1 MISLI
6 RHSLFL
12 ARRHLLSAP
21 GLAVVLILGTT
32 VALFLPLFTYLAA
45 ERIEDRLLQRAD
57 SSPLL
62 LGRKGNEFD
71 LTMASL
77 YFRGAVKDPIP
88 ASRRDEIEARGYGL
102 AVPLYVNHSSSG
114 VPIVGTSIEYFD
126 ARGLRIAAGRR
137 PGLLGELV
145 AGAEIARNFK
155 LEVGDRV
162 RSDLTNL
169 YNIAGAYPKLLEVVG
184 ILEPSGSPDDEVF
197 FADVKTVWLLDGSLH
212 GHQEVTPE
220 TALNPDAEEGTNLE
234 ATAALFMLTEITEA
248 NRTQFH
254 FHGGQKDLPLSAV
267 LVFPRNQKAHDQ
279 ILGDYILE
287 ETLQAVEPVEVI
299 RTILGIVLRVNEG
312 LAVYFGLVA
321 VSTAAFFFLVLT
333 LTLRLRRDEITLM
346 RRVGCSRFAIPTIVG
361 AEVVLIVLLSIAL
374 AVLLSWLGIAVV
386 EVRLG

>member
-1 MISLI
+1 MISSL
-6 RHSLFL
+6 RHALFL
-12 ARRHLLSAP
+12 ALRHLASSP

-45 ERIEDRLLQRAD
+45 GRIEGRLLQRAET
-57 SSPLL
+57 SPLL

-88 ASRRDEIEARGYGL
+88 SSVREEIEEQRYGL

-114 VPIVGTSIEYFD
+114 VPIVGTSVEYLD

-145 AGAEIARNFK
+145 AGAEIARQFK
-155 LEVGDRV
+155 LEVGDRI

-184 ILEPSGSPDDEVF
+184 ILAPSGSPDDEVF

-212 GHQEVTPE
+212 GHQQVTPE
-220 TALNPDAEEGTNLE
+220 TALNPDVEEGANLE
-234 ATAALFMLTEITEA
+234 ATAALFMLTEITPE
-248 NRTQFH
+248 NREQFH
-254 FHGGQKDLPLSAV
+254 FHGGQEDLPLSAV
-267 LVFPRNQKAHDQ
+267 LVFPNDQKAYDQ

-299 RTILGIVLRVNEG
+299 RTILGIVLRVHEG
-312 LAVYFGLVA
+312 LAVYFVLVA
-321 VSTAAFFFLVLT
+321 LSTTAFFVLVLT

-361 AEVVLIVLLSIAL
+361 AEVVTIVLLAVLL
-374 AVLLSWLGIAVV
+374 AVLLSWLGLAVV
-386 EVRLG
+386 EARLG

>member
-1 MISLI
+1 MILAL

-12 ARRHLLSAP
+12 ALRHLLSAP

-45 ERIEDRLLQRAD
+45 ERVEDRLLQRAV

-88 ASRRDEIEARGYGL
+88 ASVRREIEQQGYGL
-102 AVPLYVNHSSSG
+102 AVPLYVNHTSGG
-114 VPIVGTSIEYFD
+114 VPIVGTSVEYLD
-126 ARGLRIAAGRR
+126 ARGLHIAKGRR

-145 AGAEIARNFK
+145 AGAQIAREFK

-169 YNIAGAYPKLLEVVG
+169 YNIAGAHPKLLEVVG
-184 ILEPSGSPDDEVF
+184 ILAPNGSPDDEVF

-212 GHQEVTPE
+212 GHQMVTPD
-220 TALNPDAEEGTNLE
+220 TALNPDAEEGENLE
-234 ATAALFMLTEITEA
+234 ATAALFLLTEITDE
-248 NRTQFH
+248 NRSRFH
-254 FHGGQKDLPLSAV
+254 FHGGEEELPLTAV
-267 LVFPRNQKAHDQ
+267 LVFPRDQKAYDQ

-299 RTILGIVLRVNEG
+299 RTILGIVLRVREG
-312 LAVYFGLVA
+312 LGVYFGIVA
-321 VSTAAFFFLVLT
+321 ASTVAFFILVLT
-333 LTLRLRRDEITLM
+333 LMQRLRRDEITLM
-346 RRVGCSRFAIPTIVG
+346 RRIGCSRFAIPTIVG
-361 AEVVLIVLLSIAL
+361 AEVALIVLLAVGL
-374 AVLLSWLGIAVV
+374 AVLLSWLGLAAV